1 MLWPGLLL
9 PLMVVSA
16 ARDHPL
22 GWQQSYYSTEANV
35 LSVSLERATALKQ
48 ALRAFVL
55 ESEGDLAI
63 ALETYSADQMAKWSK
78 TQLQGISRSDL
89 VVDMFCTEGRVDG
102 LSPLELFLQH
112 QSQLSAAE
120 QALVQRWQ
128 SSFNGLFAV
137 LSRSQDEQGNRVELR
152 NWLTEKTYQVR
163 ATGLQPHETL
173 ARLQPGEVVVT
184 RLSPLLETDA
194 GDREW
199 MFSGPLQLLGKL
211 GKPKLA
217 VAIGTFKD
225 QFNQH
230 LYGDAPELMA
240 EAWLSVERFHQR
252 FIDYFETDE
261 VTLPGYQLDQKIT
274 AFQTASAEQQLAA
287 AGLDSSQ
294 SLSDLARQSGLSEAE
309 MAASAAAVGQELGAD
324 ADTAQ
329 ALLDGQR
336 SLKMVMPKTSL
347 PETLR
352 RAEQVTLLVHPRWG
366 QTYLVDYAKLKQRLS
381 EPSADPETAAA
392 AELEALLLKYL
403 KDPTVNAHVWCR
415 LAHQFA
421 APLEAGLQRSLAR
434 PEFDLKHDLDDLLRT
449 FGKPLQP
456 DLPEIASVPLHLHN
470 LFQEALGEVGQS
482 QGKGKGKDKGK
493 SKAKRGGFG

>member
-1 MLWPGLLL
+1 M
-9 PLMVVSA
+9 
-16 ARDHPL
+16 
-22 GWQQSYYSTEANV
+22 
-35 LSVSLERATALKQ
+35 SVSLERARALKQ

-89 VVDMFCTEGRVDG
+89 VVDMFCTEGQVNG

-112 QSQLSAAE
+112 QPQLSTAE
-120 QALVQRWQ
+120 QALVRRWQ
-128 SSFNGLFAV
+128 NSFNGLFAV
-137 LSRSQDEQGNRVELR
+137 LSHSQDEQDNWVELR
-152 NWLTEKTYQVR
+152 NWLTEKTYRVH
-163 ATGLQPHETL
+163 ATGLQPEETL
-173 ARLQPGEVVVT
+173 ARLQPGEIVVT
-184 RLSPLLETDA
+184 RLSPLPETGA

-240 EAWLSVERFHQR
+240 EAWQSVEQFHQR
-252 FIDYFETDE
+252 FIDSFETDE
-261 VTLPGYQLDQKIT
+261 VTLPGHQLDQKIT

-324 ADTAQ
+324 AETTQ
-329 ALLDGQR
+329 ALLEGQR

-366 QTYLVDYAKLKQRLS
+366 QTYLVDYARLKQLLS
-381 EPSADPETAAA
+381 APSADTNATSEAAATAA

-403 KDPTVNAHVWCR
+403 KDPAVNAHVWYR

-434 PEFDLKHDLDDLLRT
+434 PEFDLKQDLDDLLRT
-449 FGKPLQP
+449 FEKPLQP
-456 DLPEIASVPLHLHN
+456 GLPEIASVPLHLHN

-482 QGKGKGKDKGK
+482 SGQGTGKRKGK
-493 SKAKRGGFG
+493 SKGKAKRSGFG